1 MSPGTT
7 SILIPKNR
15 SFVLCLIPLT
25 LTLGL
30 QVRLDS
36 EGFEHEQRDGFGAWG
51 KLFPL
56 CRLSSRRHAGGSFY
70 NPLTFCLI

>member
-15 SFVLCLIPLT
+15 SFVLFLIPLT

-36 EGFEHEQRDGFGAWG
+36 EGFEHEQRDGFGARG

-56 CRLSSRRHAGGSFY
+56 C
-70 NPLTFCLI
+70 